1 MPGVRIALIEAG
13 GSRLGLTTKIPGTA
27 FIASTS
33 PQRNWNFE
41 TEPVPALNG
50 RKLYW
55 FQGRILGGSGSIN
68 GMLYLRGH
76 SLEYDQWAQLGCH
89 GWSFDQVLPYF
100 KKAETNTRGASE
112 WHGDSGPITVKP
124 SRVDLPICEAFLA
137 AAGEAGFPVAG
148 DQCRCRRGL
157 WPLRH
162 QHRQRS
168 AREHRDCLCTT
179 GPAARKSCRLCEKS
193 ARADSRVV
201 SETVEFGMTYITG
214 HDRSQQLLLPEAVDD
229 YVGSDNP
236 VRFIDAFV
244 DGLELAAEGFGRVAP
259 KVTGRPAY
267 APGDLLKLYIYGY
280 LNRVRSSRRLE
291 AETHRNIEVIWL
303 LRHLKPDFKTIADFR
318 RDNRD
323 AFRHVFRQFVLLCR
337 QLDLFGR
344 ELLAVDGTRIK
355 AVNNKDRNF
364 TRASLTQFIK
374 AADAKLDD
382 YLQRLDKSDA
392 TESTTGG
399 SRVKNLAEKIT
410 AIRERRERYKDMLAE
425 LDQTGESQISL
436 TDPDSRAMAA
446 HTHVAVGYNAQIAVD
461 GKHKLIVEQQVTN
474 QVVDMGLLTQTAE
487 PAKEVLGVE
496 RIAVVADRGYFKIE
510 DIEACEKAGIDP
522 YVPRPQRGPSVRA
535 GLFRKD
541 EFRYDPT
548 SDSFLCPAGQRLHPY
563 SSSLMRGLKK
573 VNYRNSQACR
583 DCPIRSQC
591 TGNQFRSVSRLENE
605 AVLDRMQARIA
616 QRPDILD
623 QRRETVEHPF
633 GSIKQWMNQGAFLMR
648 GLEKVR
654 GEFSLTALAYNLRRI
669 LNIVELSKLIAALPA

>member
-1 MPGVRIALIEAG
+1 
-13 GSRLGLTTKIPGTA
+13 
-27 FIASTS
+27 
-33 PQRNWNFE
+33 
-41 TEPVPALNG
+41 
-50 RKLYW
+50 
-55 FQGRILGGSGSIN
+55 
-68 GMLYLRGH
+68 
-76 SLEYDQWAQLGCH
+76 
-89 GWSFDQVLPYF
+89 
-100 KKAETNTRGASE
+100 
-112 WHGDSGPITVKP
+112 
-124 SRVDLPICEAFLA
+124 
-137 AAGEAGFPVAG
+137 
-148 DQCRCRRGL
+148 
-157 WPLRH
+157 
-162 QHRQRS
+162 
-168 AREHRDCLCTT
+168 
-179 GPAARKSCRLCEKS
+179 
-193 ARADSRVV
+193 VV
-201 SETVEFGMTYITG
+201 SDTVEFGMTYITG
-214 HDRSQQLLLPEAVDD
+214 HDRSQLLLLPEAVDD

-244 DGLELAAEGFGRVAP
+244 DGVDLAAAGFGRVAP

-318 RDNRD
+318 RDNRN

-374 AADAKLDD
+374 AADAKLED

-392 TESTTGG
+392 TERPTGG
-399 SRVKNLAEKIT
+399 SRVKNLAEKIA
-410 AIRERRERYKDMLAE
+410 AIRERRERHKNMLAE
-425 LDQTGESQISL
+425 LDQTGESQVSL

-446 HTHVAVGYNAQIAVD
+446 HTHVAVGYNVQIAVD
-461 GKHKLIVEQQVTN
+461 AKHKLIVEQQVTN
-474 QVVDMGLLTQTAE
+474 QVVDMGLLAQTAE

-510 DIEACEKAGIDP
+510 DIEACEKAGIEP
-522 YVPRPQRGPSVRA
+522 YLPRPQRGPSVRA

-541 EFRYDPT
+541 EFSYDPT

-573 VNYRNSQACR
+573 VNYRNGQACR

-633 GSIKQWMNQGAFLMR
+633 GTIKQWMNQGAFLMR

-654 GEFSLTALAYNLRRI
+654 GEFSLTALAYNLRRV
-669 LNIVELSKLIAALPA
+669 LNIVELPKLIAALPT